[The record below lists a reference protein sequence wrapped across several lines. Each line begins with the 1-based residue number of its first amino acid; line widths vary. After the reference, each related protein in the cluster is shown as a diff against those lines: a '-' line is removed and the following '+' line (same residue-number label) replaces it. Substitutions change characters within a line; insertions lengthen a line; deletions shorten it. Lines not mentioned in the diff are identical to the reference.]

1 MKKIY
6 LAGSYTR
13 KDELLAHAERL
24 RGLGYGITSR
34 WLNAYV
40 EPRLKAEI
48 EGARDTMPLSARQ
61 FAKDDYWD
69 LHRADVL
76 MAFSEPP
83 HSGSPRGGRHVEF
96 GLAMA
101 WNKTVIVVGPRG
113 KHIPHAGVRDQRGRL
128 PRCTDDPDDPVGVVA
143 GRDGQT
149 MSDEQLP

>member
-6 LAGSYTR
+6 LAGSYAR

-101 WNKTVIVVGPRG
+101 WNKTVIVVGPRENIFHTLESVLNVADFRG
-113 KHIPHAGVRDQRGRL
+113 ALTILSVLSLDETVRR
-128 PRCTDDPDDPVGVVA
+128 
-143 GRDGQT
+143 
-149 MSDEQLP
+149 